1 MYTIH
6 TPNVAIQVD
15 TLAHVFHVFFH
26 DASLSAYDTTEISLT
41 RGATAL
47 PILRYN
53 GILTV
58 RQPGTAHAI
67 FTSIFA
73 ELRDRWFTKDGR
85 QLKPWQI
92 TRKRWEVFQFV
103 FELAKRPAWMLSGEQ
118 LEAEVEAARAV
129 GVNFCLPDV
138 CDQVAVN
145 LFGYTSQ
152 GPRLSLSGGVNGRHE
167 LHVAYALFQDQPIP
181 DAVLADY
188 RGDTKHFRYDLEW
201 FPVLLKV
208 PVLRNSLP
216 YNVMQSAVAI
226 FRHEKRT
233 IDAEFGAKVVEAL
246 RSAPADCTYVD
257 VDDRLFAAGLVGKPA
272 LPEQYQRPVDVGT
285 GMSPVAERL
294 RELIGDAVLK
304 KSLDSLESDRKK
316 GRISQ
321 RQYELRSAMAKLD
334 RGRTTFER
342 PNQFA
347 AAVDARDVAALLKLL
362 DHADGWNDQSKQV
375 LREQFGLSLRGLNS
389 ARRRRAIFA
398 FCGFDEAT
406 QAEWQAKQEA
416 AKAQRLAEEAAND
429 AKKQAGLARY
439 RTPDN
444 AVITG
449 VEHVDRAIAD
459 GYSEIRRFRHG
470 AATRYALAKPGSTEG
485 RTLHAKNGT
494 LEYARSRLTR
504 PAP

>member
-6 TPNVAIQVD
+6 TPSEAIQVD

-26 DASLSAYDTTEISLT
+26 DASLSAHDTTEISLT
-41 RGATAL
+41 RDGTAL

-58 RQPGTAHAI
+58 RQPGTACAI
-67 FTSIFA
+67 FTSLFA
-73 ELRDRWFTKDGR
+73 ELRDRWFTRDGK
-85 QLKPWQI
+85 QLQPWQI

-118 LEAEVEAARAV
+118 LEAEVEAARAA
-129 GVNFCLPDV
+129 GSNFRLTDV
-138 CDQVAVN
+138 CDQVAVS

-167 LHVAYALFQDQPIP
+167 LHVAYALFHDQLIP

-188 RGDTKHFRYDLEW
+188 RGDTKHFRYDLQW
-201 FPVLLKV
+201 FPVLLEV

-233 IDAEFGAKVVEAL
+233 IDADLGARVVAAL
-246 RSAPADCTYVD
+246 QSAPADSTYVD
-257 VDDRLFAAGLVGKPA
+257 VDDRLFAAGLVDKPD

-285 GMSPVAERL
+285 AMSPVAERL
-294 RELIGDAVLK
+294 RDLIGDAVLK
-304 KSLDSLESDRKK
+304 KSLDRLEADRQK
-316 GRISQ
+316 GRISL
-321 RQYELRSAMAKLD
+321 RQYNLRIEMAKLE
-334 RGRTTFER
+334 RGRMTFEGA
-342 PNQFA
+342 NQFA
-347 AAVDARDVAALLKLL
+347 ADVEARNVGALLSVL
-362 DHADGWNDQSKQV
+362 DHAAGWNDQSKRV
-375 LREQFGLSLRGLNS
+375 LREQFGVSLRGLNS
-389 ARRRRAIFA
+389 TRRRRAIFA
-398 FCGFDEAT
+398 FCGYDEAA
-406 QAEWQAKQEA
+406 QAEWEAKQDA
-416 AKAQRLAEEAAND
+416 ARAHRRAEEAAND

-444 AVITG
+444 VVITG

-470 AATRYALAKPGSTEG
+470 AATRYALAKPGSTEA

-494 LEYARSRLTR
+494 LDYARSQLTLL
-504 PAP
+504 AA

>member
-6 TPNVAIQVD
+6 TPNEAIQVD

-41 RGATAL
+41 RGGTAL

-73 ELRDRWFTKDGR
+73 ELRDRWFTKDGKEL
-85 QLKPWQI
+85 QPWQI

-118 LEAEVEAARAV
+118 LETEVEAARAA
-129 GVNFCLPDV
+129 GSNFRLPDV
-138 CDQVAVN
+138 CDQVAVS

-152 GPRLSLSGGVNGRHE
+152 GPRLSLTGGVNGRHE
-167 LHVAYALFQDQPIP
+167 VHVAYALFQDQPIP
-181 DAVLADY
+181 DVVLADY
-188 RGDTKHFRYDLEW
+188 RGDEKRFRFDLQW
-201 FPVLLKV
+201 FLVLLDV
-208 PVLRNSLP
+208 PVLRSSLP

-233 IDAEFGAKVVEAL
+233 IDADLGARVVAAL
-246 RSAPADCTYVD
+246 QSAPADSTYVD
-257 VDDRLFAAGLVGKPA
+257 VDDRLFAAGIVDKPD

-285 GMSPVAERL
+285 AMSPVAERL
-294 RELIGDAVLK
+294 RDLIGDAVLK
-304 KSLDSLESDRKK
+304 KSLDRLEADRKK

-321 RQYELRSAMAKLD
+321 RQYDLRTAMAKLD
-334 RGRTTFER
+334 RGRTTFEG

-347 AAVDARDVAALLKLL
+347 AAVEARDVAALLKVL

-375 LREQFGLSLRGLNS
+375 LREQFGLSFRGLNS

-398 FCGFDEAT
+398 FCGFDEAAQT
-406 QAEWQAKQEA
+406 EWQAKQDA

-429 AKKQAGLARY
+429 AKKQAGLALY
-439 RTPDN
+439 RTHDN

-459 GYSEIRRFRHG
+459 GYSEIRSFRHG